1 MTFPHL
7 LLFGDQVVE
16 KLPGIRKLYA
26 ISKTRPLLR
35 RFLRE
40 ATDVVQC
47 QLPALTLKER
57 SGFGHFADLFE
68 LAQWYAAQEHPDE
81 VAGATLT
88 TTTQIGE
95 FLL

>member
-1 MTFPHL
+1 MGFPHL

-16 KLPGIRKLYA
+16 KLSAVRNLYA
-26 ISKTRPLLR
+26 ISNTRPQLQ

-47 QLPALTLKER
+47 HLSALTPAER
-57 SGFGHFADLFE
+57 SGFGHFADLLE
-68 LAQWYAAQEHPDE
+68 LAESYAAQEHPDE
-81 VAGATLT
+81 IAGATLI

-95 FLL
+95 FLA

>member
-16 KLPGIRKLYA
+16 KLSSIRNLYA
-26 ISKTRPLLR
+26 ISRTRPQLR
-35 RFLRE
+35 RFLRA

-47 QLPALTLKER
+47 QLSALTPNER
-57 SGFGHFADLFE
+57 SGFGHFADLLE
-68 LAQWYAAQEHPDE
+68 LAQWYEAQEHPDE
-81 VAGATLT
+81 IAGATLI

-95 FLL
+95 FLV